1 MRKRTAGLLWG
12 LLGIGASL
20 VAWHLAAR
28 RYPPWAVPTS
38 VDVARELVRLAG
50 EGALLQA
57 VAVTTVR
64 TLSGFG
70 LAVLLGGVSGLLA
83 GLLRPLGQALAPVV
97 TAVQGVPPV
106 ALIIVALLWFD
117 ANSTAPVFT
126 IAVAVLPIIFAAAL
140 EGTRSVDRGLIE
152 MATVFRTPRRMLVT
166 EVYLPHLL
174 SYLFPALVSGLGLAW
189 KVALLAELMAG
200 SRSGMGAGL
209 GAARV
214 NLNVAGMFA
223 WIAVVVILLLVMEN
237 LVLRPLKR
245 RLEPWQRGREGGG
258 G

>member
-1 MRKRTAGLLWG
+1 MWEADGGPSRG

-28 RYPPWAVPTS
+28 RYPPWAVPAPGTS
-38 VDVARELVRLAG
+38 PGSWCACAG
-50 EGALLQA
+50 RDALSQA

-64 TLSGFG
+64 TLAGFG
-70 LAVLLGGVSGLLA
+70 LAVLLGGLSGLLR
-83 GLLRPLGQALAPVV
+83 GCCGRSGRRWRRCV
-97 TAVQGVPPV
+97 TAIQGVPPV

-117 ANSTAPVFT
+117 ANSSAPVFT
-126 IAVAVLPIIFAAAL
+126 ITVAVLPIIFAAAL

-152 MATVFRTPRRMLVT
+152 MATVFRTPRADAGHRR
-166 EVYLPHLL
+166 LPAP
-174 SYLFPALVSGLGLAW
+174 PALLPVPHAGLGLGLAW

-200 SRSGMGAGL
+200 SRTGMGAGL
-209 GAARV
+209 GDRRV

-223 WIAVVVILLLVMEN
+223 WIAVVVILLLAMEN
-237 LVLRPLKR
+237 LLLRPLKR

>member
-1 MRKRTAGLLWG
+1 MAKRTAGPFWG
-12 LLGIGASL
+12 LLGIGLSL
-20 VAWHLAAR
+20 AVWHAAAR
-28 RYPPWAVPTS
+28 QYPPWAVPAPT
-38 VDVARELVRLAG
+38 DVARELVRLVR
-50 EGALLQA
+50 EGTLVAA

-64 TLSGFG
+64 TLAGFG
-70 LAVLLGGVSGLLA
+70 LAVLLGGLSGLLA
-83 GLLRPLGQALAPVV
+83 GLLPPLRQALAPVV
-97 TAVQGVPPV
+97 TAIQGVPPV

-117 ANSTAPVFT
+117 ANSSAPVFT
-126 IAVAVLPIIFAAAL
+126 ITVAVLPIIFAAAL
-140 EGTRSVDRGLIE
+140 EGTRAVDRGLIE

-166 EVYLPHLL
+166 DVYLPHLL

-200 SRSGMGAGL
+200 SRTGMGAGL

-223 WIAVVVILLLVMEN
+223 WIAVVVILLLAMEN
-237 LVLRPLKR
+237 LLLRPLKR
-245 RLEPWQRGREGGG
+245 RLEPWQRGQEGGG